1 MPSFDV
7 VNTIDMQEIDN
18 AVNMV
23 KRDIAT
29 RYDFRD
35 TGSSIELSKSDKS
48 IIIKTDTD
56 FRIDIIKDMLQTR
69 TISRKVSLKT
79 FEYGNIEKAT
89 GMTARLKVDLK
100 EGISK
105 DKAKEINTFIKNMKL
120 KVNSQIQGEQLRVT
134 AKKIDDLQHVMSEL
148 RSSKIEIPMQFV
160 NMKK

>member
-1 MPSFDV
+1 
-7 VNTIDMQEIDN
+7 
-18 AVNMV
+18 
-23 KRDIAT
+23 
-29 RYDFRD
+29 
-35 TGSSIELSKSDKS
+35 
-48 IIIKTDTD
+48 
-56 FRIDIIKDMLQTR
+56 MLQTR

-105 DKAKEINTFIKNMKL
+105 DKAKEINAFIKNMKL

-134 AKKIDDLQHVMSEL
+134 AKKIDDLQHVMAEL